1 MAAAA
6 AGALAATAIL
16 AWITALWFGLAG
28 AALVSL
34 ALLLCGAQ
42 YAVLAR
48 KRLFYVSGRI
58 GRSLVMSVAYFASVM
73 VWTGIA
79 VAFRRATV
87 LTGVGAIATG
97 SLLVAGPWVWRSM
110 RIDVRVREVYLRE
123 PGVLRYVG
131 GALITSLSG
140 STALQSIYWVGAL
153 TAGVAVIGQ
162 IKLIEQIVL
171 PYSQLLLMLSLPDQ
185 VQSAR
190 DYAQLNGR
198 RVIDRM
204 HRRTR
209 HFVLGAGMYCMAAVA
224 ATAIWQHVRGTGATL
239 VFSVLLYGACVVLQA
254 AAYPRLTV
262 LRAYR
267 RPLVSAAAY
276 WIMGVCVLIGGLIF
290 RPATAIELV
299 GLLVCAWALNLL
311 ALQGGIR
318 KCQPIVRSGIN

>member
-1 MAAAA
+1 M
-6 AGALAATAIL
+6 AIL
-16 AWITALWFGLAG
+16 AWIVALWFGLAG
-28 AALVSL
+28 AVLAALAV
-34 ALLLCGAQ
+34 LLCAAQ

-48 KRLFYVSGRI
+48 KRLLYVSG
-58 GRSLVMSVAYFASVM
+58 SLSAAWPSPSRYFATVM

-97 SLLVAGPWVWRSM
+97 ALLVAGPWVWRSM

-209 HFVLGAGMYCMAAVA
+209 HFVSGAGMYCMAAVA
-224 ATAIWQHVRGTGATL
+224 ATAIWQHVPARHHASFLRTAVRGLSGVASGCIPSAHGTQGVSSTVGQCGRVLDHGCVRTDRRADFSAGYGHRTGR
-239 VFSVLLYGACVVLQA
+239 A
-254 AAYPRLTV
+254 A
-262 LRAYR
+262 
-267 RPLVSAAAY
+267 
-276 WIMGVCVLIGGLIF
+276 GVCVG
-290 RPATAIELV
+290 AQSA
-299 GLLVCAWALNLL
+299 CAARWH
-311 ALQGGIR
+311 
-318 KCQPIVRSGIN
+318 